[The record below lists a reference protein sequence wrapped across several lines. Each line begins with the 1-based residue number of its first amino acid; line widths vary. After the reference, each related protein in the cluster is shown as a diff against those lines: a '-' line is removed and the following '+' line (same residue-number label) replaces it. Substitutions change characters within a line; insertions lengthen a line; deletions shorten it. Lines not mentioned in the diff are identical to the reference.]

1 MQEEKLPIETAFEEG
16 VAMFRHKYGSSPESA
31 HISRPVVRAVMRLF
45 KKRYGVPKNRMELS
59 MCNLPLFELK
69 PPSPNFEIHMIKP
82 VRKEDGT
89 LDYWVQ
95 KMKLEPKWVHEGQL
109 ATVGTDTLQI
119 EGYEYDSEEEAEWL
133 TSESELNIPSETK
146 DKLKRK
152 ILDGSGKQTGKAS

>member
-1 MQEEKLPIETAFEEG
+1 M
-16 VAMFRHKYGSSPESA
+16 
-31 HISRPVVRAVMRLF
+31 
-45 KKRYGVPKNRMELS
+45 
-59 MCNLPLFELK
+59 
-69 PPSPNFEIHMIKP
+69 
-82 VRKEDGT
+82 
-89 LDYWVQ
+89 Q